1 MGYTAIVL
9 EERDQHKLKERIKA
23 NTDFSDWEV
32 KCHHC
37 TLHMGLPTVE
47 EYEVYDHSF
56 ILVADA
62 IGISDKAVALRV
74 RSIVHPNGVEI
85 RSQNDIPHI
94 TLLVNSKDGGKAVDS
109 NAIPNWFPVDDED
122 NNECVRVMGRLKFIE

>member
-9 EERDQHKLKERIKA
+9 EEKDQNKIKERVIML
-23 NTDFSDWEV
+23 NLPDWDV

-47 EYEVYDHSF
+47 EDAVYDHSF
-56 ILVADA
+56 ILVIDA
-62 IGISDKAVALRV
+62 IGISHKAVAFRV
-74 RSIVHPNGVEI
+74 TDIVHPKGVQI
-85 RSQNDIPHI
+85 RSSNDIPHI

-109 NAIPNWFPVDDED
+109 NAITNWIAVEQNKQPL
-122 NNECVRVMGRLKFIE
+122 RLMGRLKFVE

>member
-9 EERDQHKLKERIKA
+9 EEKEQNKLRQRVKA
-23 NTDFSDWEV
+23 NTDFSDWEI

-47 EYEVYDHSF
+47 EDAVYDNSF
-56 ILVADA
+56 ILVVDA
-62 IGISDKAVALRV
+62 IGISDKAVAFRV
-74 RSIVHPNGVEI
+74 KNIVHPRGVEI
-85 RSQNDIPHI
+85 RSSNDIPHI

-109 NAIPNWFPVDDED
+109 NAIVNWFPINDDED
-122 NNECVRVMGRLKFIE
+122 ECMRYMGRLKFIE